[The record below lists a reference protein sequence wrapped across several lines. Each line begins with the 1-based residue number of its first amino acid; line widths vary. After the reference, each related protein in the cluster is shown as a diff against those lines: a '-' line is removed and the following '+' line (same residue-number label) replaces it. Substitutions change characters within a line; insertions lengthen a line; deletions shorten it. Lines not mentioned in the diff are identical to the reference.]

1 MISKDIEDH
10 KFYMET
16 LFEPFPM
23 IEYSVHT
30 FKIDF
35 MNIGKE
41 EENVDWDI
49 GWIGQF
55 FRNNSNNMIKS
66 GAKYSSDEGSNRRSG
81 SGEKPKKW
89 KWSLL

>member
-41 EENVDWDI
+41 EENVD
-49 GWIGQF
+49 
-55 FRNNSNNMIKS
+55 
-66 GAKYSSDEGSNRRSG
+66 
-81 SGEKPKKW
+81 
-89 KWSLL
+89 